1 MRKKTVIIL
10 VILFVIVAAA
20 MYGWNEY
27 HRTNASLV
35 NRKADYEVNAGEL
48 ISEFEKSD
56 TTSEKKYLGKLV
68 QVDGTIKQVEKDES
82 NDFTVV
88 LGESTSMSG
97 IRCSMDTSFRS
108 EAATLKTG
116 DHIMIKGMFTGYQ
129 KDETGLLGSDIILN
143 RAVITKEK

>member
-10 VILFVIVAAA
+10 VILLVIAAAA

-35 NRKADYEVNAGEL
+35 NREASYKVTAGEL

-56 TTSEKKYLGKLV
+56 TLSEKKYLGKLV
-68 QVDGTIKQVEKDES
+68 QVEGTIKQVEKDES
-82 NDFTVV
+82 NDYTVV
-88 LGESTSMSG
+88 LGESSGMSG
-97 IRCSMDTSFRS
+97 IRCSMDTSFKT
-108 EAATLKTG
+108 EAAALKTG
-116 DHIMIKGMFTGYQ
+116 DHVIIKGMFTGYQ